1 MSLTETGKELSS
13 YESIAARFD
22 VAAKELNLDE
32 GFCRYL
38 RAPSRELI
46 VHIPVVM
53 DSGRLHVFDGFR
65 VQHSLVRGPC
75 NGGLR

>member
-1 MSLTETGKELSS
+1 MSVTETEKELSF
-13 YESIAARFD
+13 YESMAARFD
-22 VAAKELNLDE
+22 VAAKKLNLDE

-53 DSGRLHVFDGFR
+53 DSGRLQVFDGFR

>member
-1 MSLTETGKELSS
+1 MSVTETGRGLSF
-13 YESIAARFD
+13 YESMAARFD
-22 VAAKELNLDE
+22 VAAKKLKLDE

-53 DSGRLHVFDGFR
+53 DSGRLEVFDINFVVSSFGDFPNA
-65 VQHSLVRGPC
+65 VGT
-75 NGGLR
+75 